1 MLDEVTCFHCDEA
14 RTYERPH
21 APDECNGI
29 DWDAPSS
36 EAEARF
42 GDCVGKID
50 AAPQDRADGEHVALQ
65 KRDRH
70 KRRDGVKGCL
80 RTDVDETQQE
90 REERSNVNCVD
101 RRQVLG
107 VDLKRRRLVIRPVR
121 ALSLAATYFANP
133 RREWETVVSGKCP
146 QITRYCGDVADV
158 GEKNERNDQ
167 HKLYRHPLRGHAL
180 LQNVDDGICA
190 DVLQRRTS
198 VWHCEA
204 EH

>member
-1 MLDEVTCFHCDEA
+1 MMLDEVTCFHCDEA

-36 EAEARF
+36 EAKARF

-50 AAPQDRADGEHVALQ
+50 AAPQDRAYGEHVALQ

-70 KRRDGVKGCL
+70 ERRDGVKGCL

-101 RRQVLG
+101 GRQVLW
-107 VDLKRRRLVIRPVR
+107 VDLKRQISNQASKSSLVGRHILCKSKVR
-121 ALSLAATYFANP
+121 MGDRCLWQMPTS
-133 RREWETVVSGKCP
+133 RE
-146 QITRYCGDVADV
+146 I
-158 GEKNERNDQ
+158 
-167 HKLYRHPLRGHAL
+167 LR
-180 LQNVDDGICA
+180 
-190 DVLQRRTS
+190 
-198 VWHCEA
+198 
-204 EH
+204 